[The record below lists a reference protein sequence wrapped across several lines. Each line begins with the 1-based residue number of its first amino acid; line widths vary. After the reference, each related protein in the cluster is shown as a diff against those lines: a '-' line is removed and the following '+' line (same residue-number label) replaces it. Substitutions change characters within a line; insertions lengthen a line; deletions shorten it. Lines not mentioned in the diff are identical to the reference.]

1 LSEFEVPMLLPLRR
15 VLLSFLAASV
25 CVSCRVPSLDEPVAQ
40 ESGEQLYQRH
50 CASCHGENAQGN
62 GPVAPFI
69 SAAVPDLTRIA
80 QRRRGDFP
88 EEEIFQIIDGQSAR
102 AAHGPRHMPVWGYDF
117 FGPQGDDEF
126 AHEQA
131 TERVERLVTY
141 LGTLQRAK

>member
-1 LSEFEVPMLLPLRR
+1 MPLPLRR
-15 VLLSFLAASV
+15 VLSSMLAASL
-25 CVSCRVPSLDEPVAQ
+25 CVSCSVPLPDEAEAVTQ
-40 ESGEQLYQRH
+40 ESGQQLYERY
-50 CASCHGENAQGN
+50 CASCHGENAHGN

-80 QRRRGDFP
+80 HRRGGEFP
-88 EEEIFQIIDGQSAR
+88 PEEIFQIIDGQSAR
-102 AAHGPRHMPVWGYDF
+102 TAHGPRHMPVWGYDF